1 MVGCRQV
8 AYKRQNSVQPEAV
21 GCAGCTLEHKQA
33 EDRRQKYLHHKNGSL
48 YLNAV
53 QAISNTAIDLKSR
66 VYDKMSFCFSGL
78 MTFCR
83 FLFPEYVTKGCFQ
96 ALVRELM
103 IVDYPAAVKIAVPDG

>member
-1 MVGCRQV
+1 
-8 AYKRQNSVQPEAV
+8 
-21 GCAGCTLEHKQA
+21 
-33 EDRRQKYLHHKNGSL
+33 
-48 YLNAV
+48 
-53 QAISNTAIDLKSR
+53 
-66 VYDKMSFCFSGL
+66 MSFCFSGL